1 MIRLLSLGAAAAL
14 ASCASPVKLQNV
26 AGTWSCPRVDG
37 VCATTE
43 ALDRQLTDFAPV
55 AASIAQPTD
64 LIGST
69 SPTPETMGRSYDQ
82 VARIVFAPL
91 VDDQGHYHEA
101 RVIHAVMA
109 RGSWLPAP
117 AKTAGTEESAE

>member
-1 MIRLLSLGAAAAL
+1 MIRLLSLGAAFAL

-43 ALDRQLTDFAPV
+43 ALDRQLTDAAPAPV
-55 AASIAQPTD
+55 MTAQSTELVNMASPDA
-64 LIGST
+64 G
-69 SPTPETMGRSYDQ
+69 TMGRSYDQ

-101 RVIHAVMA
+101 RVVHAVMA

-117 AKTAGTEESAE
+117 ARTPDTGEGEE

>member
-14 ASCASPVKLQNV
+14 ASCVSPVKLQNV

-43 ALDRQLTDFAPV
+43 ALDRQLTDAAPAPV
-55 AASIAQPTD
+55 LTAQPTELVRIAGPD
-64 LIGST
+64 A
-69 SPTPETMGRSYDQ
+69 ETMGRSYDQ

-101 RVIHAVMA
+101 RVIHAVIA

-117 AKTAGTEESAE
+117 VKSSDTEEGAE

>member
-1 MIRLLSLGAAAAL
+1 MIRLLSLGAAFAL

-43 ALDRQLTDFAPV
+43 VLDRQLTEAAPDPV
-55 AASIAQPTD
+55 MMTQ
-64 LIGST
+64 ST
-69 SPTPETMGRSYDQ
+69 ELVGMAGPDAETMGRTYDQ

-109 RGSWLPAP
+109 RGSWLPAL
-117 AKTAGTEESAE
+117 AKTSDTEEGAE

>member
-1 MIRLLSLGAAAAL
+1 MIRLFPLGAAFAL

-43 ALDRQLTDFAPV
+43 ALDRQLTDAAPAPV
-55 AASIAQPTD
+55 MITQ
-64 LIGST
+64 ST
-69 SPTPETMGRSYDQ
+69 ELTGIVGLDIETMGRSYDQ

-117 AKTAGTEESAE
+117 AKTSDNEEGEE